1 LRAAT
6 NPAPVITFHFLLRRS
21 AKGRRAADAVS
32 PPATLTLAD
41 AAGAGADLAK
51 LELAS
56 KLGPAWSGLVEQ
68 RAPTGQLSP

>member
-21 AKGRRAADAVS
+21 ATGRPVDAVS
-32 PPATLTLAD
+32 RPATLTLAD
-41 AAGAGADLAK
+41 ADGAGEDLAK

-56 KLGPAWSGLVEQ
+56 KLEPAWSGLVRQ